1 MPDLMAALAAAAVG
15 DLLSKFLLIVFVL
28 GVLIFVH
35 ELGHFLFAKW
45 SGVGVLK
52 FSLGFGPALFGR
64 RVGETEYVVSA
75 VPLGGYV
82 KMLGEGDGPGQGGAF
97 FTEAE
102 RRRAFSEQTVWKR
115 FLIVLAGPAF
125 NLLTAALLLV
135 GAAVVYGVPLP
146 AERAVIGVV
155 MADRP
160 AAEAG
165 LRAGDRVLR
174 VDGRSVETWQEMAE
188 AINAS
193 GGRPITLAVLRDGQ
207 QRTITVTPR
216 SEVPR
221 DVFEEPIPDGPR
233 RFVIGVQPSAEYRR
247 LPAAQAALAGL
258 GDSWRMT
265 TLTVQ
270 ALVRL
275 VQGRISAET
284 LGGPILIG
292 QQTIRSAEQGVV
304 GLLRFMALL
313 SINLGILNLLPVP
326 VLDGGHLMFFVVE
339 MVTRRPVSLRTREIA
354 QQVGLTM
361 LLLLMGFAIF
371 NDLRR
376 LF

>member
-1 MPDLMAALAAAAVG
+1 MPDVLAALAAAAVG
-15 DLLSKFLLIVFVL
+15 DWLSKLLLVVFVL

-52 FSLGFGPALFGR
+52 FSLGFGPTLVGR

-82 KMLGEGDGPGQGGAF
+82 KMLGEGDGPGQGGAV
-97 FTEAE
+97 FTEAD
-102 RRRAFSEQTVWKR
+102 RRRAFSEQPVWKR
-115 FLIVLAGPAF
+115 FLIVFAGPAF
-125 NLLTAALLLV
+125 NLLTAVVLMV
-135 GAAVVYGVPLP
+135 GAAVVYGVPS
-146 AERAVIGVV
+146 ASDSAVIGVV

-174 VDGRSVETWQEMAE
+174 VDRTPVETWQEMAE
-188 AINAS
+188 AINGS
-193 GGRPITLAVLRDGQ
+193 GGKAIALTIRRDGEE
-207 QRTITVTPR
+207 RTITVTPR
-216 SEVPR
+216 SEVQR
-221 DVFEEPIPDGPR
+221 DVFEEPIPGGER
-233 RFVIGVQPSAEYRR
+233 RFLIGVQPSTEHQ
-247 LPAAQAALAGL
+247 PVPVGQAVLAGVMQ
-258 GDSWRMT
+258 SWRMT
-265 TLTVQ
+265 TLTVE

-275 VQGRISAET
+275 VQGRISAKT

-292 QQTIRSAEQGVV
+292 QQTIRAAEQGVPQLL
-304 GLLRFMALL
+304 GLMALL

-361 LLLLMGFAIF
+361 LLLLMGFALF
-371 NDLRR
+371 NDIRR
-376 LF
+376 QF